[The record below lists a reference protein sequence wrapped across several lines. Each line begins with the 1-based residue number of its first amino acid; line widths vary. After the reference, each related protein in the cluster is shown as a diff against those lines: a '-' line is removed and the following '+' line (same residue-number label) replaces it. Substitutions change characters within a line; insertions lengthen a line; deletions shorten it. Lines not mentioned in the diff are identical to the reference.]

1 MASAVA
7 SHTSG
12 VVFQYINMSKH
23 LIYRPGSAK
32 DVKQLKELSL
42 ASYGQYANVLTP
54 ENWHKLNTNLNN
66 EQIFIELINK
76 SNSFVC
82 LDQDKMVGMAFLL
95 PSGNPTDIF
104 EKEWSY
110 IRMVGVHP
118 DYAGQGIARTLT
130 EKCIEKAKE
139 LNEKIIA
146 LHTSEFMDAA
156 RHLYE
161 SMGFKVLK
169 EIPDRLGKKYWL
181 YTLNI

>member
-1 MASAVA
+1 
-7 SHTSG
+7 
-12 VVFQYINMSKH
+12 MSDN
-23 LIYRPGSAK
+23 LIYRPGTSN
-32 DVKQLKELSL
+32 DVRQLKELSL
-42 ASYGQYANVLTP
+42 ASYGKYANVLTP
-54 ENWHKLNTNLNN
+54 HNWFKLNTNLNN
-66 EQIFIELINK
+66 EETFIDLINK
-76 SNSFVC
+76 SHSFVC
-82 LDQDKMVGMAFLL
+82 VDEDRIVGMAFLL

-118 DYAGQGIARTLT
+118 DYAGQGIARRLT

-139 LNEKIIA
+139 IKEKTIA

-169 EIPDRLGKKYWL
+169 EIPNRLGKRYWL
-181 YTLNI
+181 YRLYLD